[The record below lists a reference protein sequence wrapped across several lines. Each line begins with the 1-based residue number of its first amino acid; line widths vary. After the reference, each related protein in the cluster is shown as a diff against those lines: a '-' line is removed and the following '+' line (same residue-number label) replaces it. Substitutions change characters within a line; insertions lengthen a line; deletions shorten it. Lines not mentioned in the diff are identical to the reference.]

1 MNHTVTIL
9 VLVCIA
15 AVFIAGCATNAPPAG
30 TAAPVPSVT
39 LAPPAHAE
47 PASSPATTS
56 LSIIASPQRYT
67 PLMSSTVGIGLTV
80 NPVGFNRTDAMYQ
93 WSANYGQFLSWAP
106 PDYTVIPLRNPAT
119 THGEK
124 IFWSFT
130 SKTQSPDT
138 PVVITVV
145 AKDPSG
151 TALGTSQLILDWD
164 GDFAVT
170 VRGS

>member
-1 MNHTVTIL
+1 MRYVVPVLFLACVLAIL
-9 VLVCIA
+9 A
-15 AVFIAGCATNAPPAG
+15 AGCATNPPAE
-30 TAAPVPSVT
+30 TTTPVPSVT
-39 LAPPAHAE
+39 PAAPSPAE
-47 PASSPATTS
+47 PSTSPATTS
-56 LSIIASPQRYT
+56 LSIAASPQRYT
-67 PLMSSTVGIGLTV
+67 PLMSSTVGIGLTA
-80 NPVGFNRTDAMYQ
+80 NPTGFNRTDATYQ

-138 PVVITVV
+138 PVIITVV

-151 TALGTSQLILDWD
+151 FALGTSQLTLDWD